1 MNIPNFTSEGKLPT
15 GLHICSGEKFINR
28 FCSSVNRKQ
37 FEKPISDILDFAK
50 DRGAVEIFVGGSFV
64 SANEFPKDIDCVMV
78 FNEDRYIP
86 SKTEHVSIAG
96 LKFDVLYAS
105 LESRNLIDSYLKLF
119 STCRYGSTNIG
130 IIQIDLYARNQRWEI
145 RHQPDENSFEII
157 KRVYNDRSLIDLN
170 EREGVIVSIHGLL
183 SRAEWNKEIAP
194 IASSEGWIVAPFI
207 YDTNKPD
214 LLFVNGKRNKVVDDF
229 REWIYDLSK
238 KYEHNISIIA
248 HSFGTYIIGAYLEG
262 FEEKEFP
269 PVSFDSIVLTGSIL
283 NSNFDWEKHRG
294 RSVGRIYNNIAPND
308 EFVKYMPKND
318 WKKRIGMSPLF
329 GQAGVDGFN
338 QVTDMV
344 TQSTNPIFSHTNTIR
359 RDIIESKWM
368 PFIKANK
375 NSCYNDFID
384 SLRRERD
391 VKNK

>member
-1 MNIPNFTSEGKLPT
+1 MKIPNFTSEGKLPT
-15 GLHICSGEKFINR
+15 GLHICTGEEFINR
-28 FCSSVNRKQ
+28 FCSSKHRTQ
-37 FEKPISDILDFAK
+37 FAKPISDILDFAK
-50 DRGAVEIFVGGSFV
+50 DRGAIEIFVGGSFV
-64 SANEFPKDIDCVMV
+64 YANEYPKDIDCVMV
-78 FNEDRYIP
+78 FNEDKYIP
-86 SKTEHVSIAG
+86 AKTEHVSIAG

-130 IIQIDLYARNQRWEI
+130 IIQIDLYSRNQPWEI
-145 RHQPDENSFEII
+145 RHQPDEDSFEII

-170 EREGVIVSIHGLL
+170 EREGIIVSIHGLL

-194 IASSEGWIVAPFI
+194 VASAEGWIVAPYI

-214 LLFVNGKRNKVVDDF
+214 LLFSGSKRNKVVDDF
-229 REWIYDLSK
+229 RVWIYDLSK
-238 KYEHNISIIA
+238 RYEHNISIIA

-262 FEEKEFP
+262 FEEEEFP
-269 PVSFDSIVLTGSIL
+269 PVSFDSIILTGSIL
-283 NSNFDWEKHRG
+283 NSNFDWEKYRG

-308 EFVKYMPKND
+308 EFVKYMPKNA
-318 WKKRIGMSPLF
+318 WKKIIGMSPLF
-329 GQAGVDGFN
+329 GQAGVDGFTQSTN
-338 QVTDMV
+338 ML

-375 NSCYNDFID
+375 NSCYNDFVD
-384 SLRRERD
+384 SMKRE
-391 VKNK
+391 KNVEK

>member
-1 MNIPNFTSEGKLPT
+1 MKIPNFTSEGKLPT
-15 GLHICSGEKFINR
+15 GLHICTGEEFINR
-28 FCSSVNRKQ
+28 FCSSKNRTQ

-50 DRGAVEIFVGGSFV
+50 DRGAIEIFVGGSFV

-78 FNEDRYIP
+78 FNEDKYIP
-86 SKTEHVSIAG
+86 AKTEHVSIAG

-105 LESRNLIDSYLKLF
+105 LESRDLIDSYLKLF

-130 IIQIDLYARNQRWEI
+130 IIQIDLYARNQPWEI
-145 RHQPDENSFEII
+145 RHQPDEASFEII

-194 IASSEGWIVAPFI
+194 VASAEGWIVAPYI

-214 LLFVNGKRNKVVDDF
+214 LLFSDGRRNKVVDDF

-238 KYEHNISIIA
+238 RYEHNISIIA

-269 PVSFDSIVLTGSIL
+269 PVSFDSIILTGSIL

-318 WKKRIGMSPLF
+318 WKKIIGMSPLF
-329 GQAGVDGFN
+329 GQAGVYGFTQITN
-338 QVTDMV
+338 ML

-375 NSCYNDFID
+375 NSCYNDFVD
-384 SLRRERD
+384 LMKRE
-391 VKNK
+391 KNVEK